1 MDTPQDLKYTKSHE
15 WVRVE
20 GDVAVVGITFHAVD
34 QLGDLAFV
42 DLPEAGR
49 ELARGDAF
57 GEIEST
63 KTVSELYAPVSGE
76 VLEVNTELVENVQ
89 AITDSPYE
97 AGWLIRLRI
106 AHPAQLEELQSAEE
120 YEAFISEEE
129 H

>member
-15 WVRVE
+15 WVRIE

-42 DLPEAGR
+42 DLPEVGQ
-49 ELARGDAF
+49 ELALGDTF

-63 KTVSELYAPVSGE
+63 KTVSELYAPISGE
-76 VLEVNTELVENVQ
+76 VLGINDELVENLQ
-89 AITDSPYE
+89 SLTDSPYE
-97 AGWLIRLRI
+97 EGWLVRLRV
-106 AHPAQLEELQSAEE
+106 ADAKELNELYSAEE
-120 YEAFISEEE
+120 YDSFITEEE